1 MLYTLFI
8 YIVHEMFD
16 EKKQQDLN
24 LVANVLEWQTIGEII
39 QRT

>member
-1 MLYTLFI
+1 
-8 YIVHEMFD
+8 MFD